1 MGLDIDRTEFSEDEH
16 ASFSAKLANNLHAL
30 KHVLGSSE
38 FGQCD
43 GSLGAELELYIVTDD
58 GQPLAANTEIHEA
71 ASDPQLTLEL
81 NRFNLEFN
89 LTPVAIDA
97 DPLNVLEQEMVTK
110 VEGLNKVARNF
121 DGNIATIGILPT
133 LNRDDFGP
141 QAMTQKKRYRAL
153 SDILRARRE
162 DSFAINING
171 KDPVKAAA
179 EDLTFEGANTSLQ
192 LHYVVKPDEF
202 ATVFNSIQYVTPLVL
217 AVGANSPFFMGQ
229 RLWHETRVPLFKQ
242 SIDGRNRDRR
252 ELHLPSRVDFGHGW
266 VRHGAYELFAES
278 VHLHRPLLPVCSDED
293 PLEALKAGKLP
304 DLFELKLHQGTLW
317 YWNRP
322 IYDSHGD
329 GHVRVELRSLPAGP
343 SAVDMVANC
352 AFHLGLAEGIRDAM
366 EDLIPAVPFKMLEY
380 NFYRAAQ
387 FGLDARL
394 LWPRLSDHS
403 LQECSAQDIALA
415 MLDLAYQG
423 LDRIGIDSAR
433 AAHYLGNI
441 ERRLTHKRTG
451 ATWQLDRFEQLFER
465 QTRDKALQRML
476 VEYMEYSASNVS
488 VGEWD
493 LQAGKGR

>member
-1 MGLDIDRTEFSEDEH
+1 MGLDIDRTD
-16 ASFSAKLANNLHAL
+16 FSAQEYVQFSNRLADNLDAL
-30 KHVLGSSE
+30 KQVLVSPG

-43 GSLGAELELYIVTDD
+43 GSLGAELELYIVSDD
-58 GQPLAANTEIHEA
+58 GLPLAVNTEIHTA

-81 NRFNLEFN
+81 NRYNLEFN

-97 DPLNVLEQEMVTK
+97 NPLKALETEIATK
-110 VEGLNKVARNF
+110 VQGLNKVASDF
-121 DGNIATIGILPT
+121 GGNIATIGILPT
-133 LNRDDFGP
+133 LNQDDFGP
-141 QAMTQKKRYRAL
+141 QAMTDKKRYRAL
-153 SDILRARRE
+153 SEVLRARRE
-162 DSFAINING
+162 DLFAIDING
-171 KDPVKAAA
+171 KDPVKAMA

-202 ATVFNSIQYVTPLVL
+202 ATLFNCIQYVTPLVL

-278 VHLHRPLLPVCSDED
+278 VHLHRPLLPVCGDED
-293 PLEALKAGKLP
+293 PLSALKNGSLP
-304 DLFELKLHQGTLW
+304 ELFELKLHQGTLW

-329 GHVRVELRSLPAGP
+329 GHVRVELRTLPAGP
-343 SAVDMVANC
+343 SPVDMVANC
-352 AFHLGLAEGIRDAM
+352 AFHIGLAEGIRDRM
-366 EDLIPAVPFKMLEY
+366 EELIPAVPFKMLEY

-394 LWPRLSDHS
+394 LWPKHSDHS
-403 LQECSAQDIALA
+403 LQECSAQDVALS

-423 LDRIGIDSAR
+423 LDRIGIDSKSAS
-433 AAHYLGNI
+433 HYLGNI
-441 ERRLTHKRTG
+441 EHRLKHKRTG
-451 ATWQLDRFEQLFER
+451 ATWQLDRFEQLYKNQSRE
-465 QTRDKALQRML
+465 KALQRML
-476 VEYMEYSASNVS
+476 IEYMDHSSANVS
-488 VGEWD
+488 VAEW
-493 LQAGKGR
+493 GT